1 MPVRHVPF
9 DCTPEYL
16 KEKTDAAL
24 SLLNEINETDMDE
37 NKMKPREVKGVE
49 QVRSKSI
56 TENRLKEIPWIK

>member
-56 TENRLKEIPWIK
+56 TENRLKEIPRIK